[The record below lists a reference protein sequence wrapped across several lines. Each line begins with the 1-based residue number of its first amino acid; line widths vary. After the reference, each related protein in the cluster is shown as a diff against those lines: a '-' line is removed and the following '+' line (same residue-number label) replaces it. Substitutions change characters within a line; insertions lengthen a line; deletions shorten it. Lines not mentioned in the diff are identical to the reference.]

1 MIEKSKGYIRQYL
14 SYIKISHMDETQRK
28 SDRKSAK
35 KIIKLAKEHKGW
47 YTKEDV
53 KYAKLIKKR
62 TKKPKQTD
70 NEHT

>member
-1 MIEKSKGYIRQYL
+1 
-14 SYIKISHMDETQRK
+14 MDETQRK
-28 SDRKSAK
+28 SDRTSAK

-53 KYAKLIKKR
+53 KYAKLIKRR
-62 TKKPKQTD
+62 TKKPKKTD